1 MIVAIIRWLLRYRA
15 RPLCIW
21 VIFKND
27 RPLGAYVDYEEAQHV
42 LQSLQL
48 TSDGSISQGLYR
60 LQDVDLIPF
69 AILPRPPR

>member
-48 TSDGSISQGLYR
+48 TSDGSISQ